1 MEKDNIIKNFGDVYL
16 KKSNIGQFE
25 DGLGVFANRNFKK
38 GEIVIKWNLIA
49 LSEKEYSQLPKYEKK
64 NFCHQRHSIRWFY
77 PDPERHVNRFKH
89 PNVAP
94 DFEKQANIALRD
106 IKKGDE
112 LAIAATAVEDF

>member
-1 MEKDNIIKNFGDVYL
+1 MEKDDIIKDFGDVYL
-16 KKSNIGQFE
+16 KKSKIGQFE
-25 DGLGVFANRNFKK
+25 DGLGVFANRDFKK

-49 LSEKEYSQLPKYEKK
+49 LSEREYSQLPKYEKE
-64 NFCHQRHSIRWFY
+64 NFCHQRHGIRWLY

-94 DFEKQANIALRD
+94 DFENQANIALWD

-112 LAIAATAVEDF
+112 LAIAATTMEDF